1 MKFETS
7 PFVGGIIATAVVLPI
22 VSFSAGWI
30 VTTGY
35 AEEKANKRANAAVT
49 DRLASI
55 CVAQFP
61 TGDAAASHLAGLK
74 AASYSDKGAFVA
86 KNGWA
91 TVPGGEAPR
100 DAVAKE
106 CADRL
111 LASAQ

>member
-1 MKFETS
+1 MKFESS
-7 PFVGGIIATAVVLPI
+7 PFIWGIIASAVILPI

-35 AEEKANKRANAAVT
+35 ANEKADQRATKAVT
-49 DRLASI
+49 DRLATI

-61 TGDAAASHLAGLK
+61 TGEDGIRHLAALK
-74 AASYSDKGAFVA
+74 AAGYSDKGSFVS

-91 TVPGGEAPR
+91 TMPGTEAPR

-106 CADRL
+106 CAERL
-111 LASAQ
+111 LATVQ

>member
-1 MKFETS
+1 MKFESS
-7 PFVGGIIATAVVLPI
+7 PFIWGVVATAVILPI

-35 AEEKANKRANAAVT
+35 ANEKAEQRATQAVT
-49 DRLASI
+49 DRLATI

-61 TGDAAASHLAGLK
+61 KGEVGAQHLVGLK
-74 AASYSDKGAFVA
+74 AAAYSEKGAFVA

-91 TVPGGEAPR
+91 TMPGAEKPH
-100 DAVAKE
+100 DAVAQE

-111 LASAQ
+111 AASS